1 MFKQQVPTIGLS
13 IEQATGSVPD
23 DGRFHVAV
31 EGDIVFSSK
40 SKSAALV
47 HYRRLRDDL
56 LRKSGIENRVAD
68 PEETKRREREFYD
81 FAAVMSESMRQRT
94 LKAKRRG
101 GKGGSGGIG

>member
-13 IEQATGSVPD
+13 IEQATSSVPD
-23 DGRFHVAV
+23 DGRFHVV
-31 EGDIVFSSK
+31 IEGEIVFSSK
-40 SKSAALV
+40 SRSAALV

-56 LRKSGIENRVAD
+56 LRKSGIKHRVPD

-81 FAAVMSESMRQRT
+81 FEAVMSESMRQRT

-101 GKGGSGGIG
+101 GKGGSGGVQ